1 MVEVIQQRQRA
12 GSWSVGAGRNRRML
26 AFALLGTALLGTTP
40 AIAQEIDFAH
50 PTRHFEVE
58 RPAGLEGTEAL
69 IVYDRI
75 VDTMVDG
82 YVLSRD
88 PVASSYRSWLRFN
101 RVPYR
106 SRTHGQR
113 FVNNYANRI
122 AAPHYGA
129 LPSGSSMPE
138 GSILAKD
145 SFAVTADGGVF
156 SGPLFV
162 MEKMPEGFSLE
173 ARDWKYSMIMP
184 DGSYF
189 GVSGGENQ
197 ERVEFCISCHLRA
210 GADDDHLFFV
220 PEGNRVRTM
229 RLDQVLGD

>member
-1 MVEVIQQRQRA
+1 MAQVIQQRP
-12 GSWSVGAGRNRRML
+12 GAGHRLAGARRGHSIL
-26 AFALLGTALLGTTP
+26 WLSLLTTAFLGTGSAS
-40 AIAQEIDFAH
+40 AQEIDFAH
-50 PTRHFEVE
+50 PTRHFQVE

-88 PVASSYRSWLRFN
+88 PVASTYRSWLRFN

-113 FVNNYANRI
+113 FVNNYANGI

-129 LPSGSSMPE
+129 GEGMPE
-138 GSILAKD
+138 GAILAKD

-156 SGPLFV
+156 SSPLFV
-162 MEKMPEGFSLE
+162 MEKMEEGSPRPR
-173 ARDWKYSMIMP
+173 AT
-184 DGSYF
+184 GST
-189 GVSGGENQ
+189 
-197 ERVEFCISCHLRA
+197 A
-210 GADDDHLFFV
+210 
-220 PEGNRVRTM
+220 
-229 RLDQVLGD
+229 